1 MFVWF
6 FDVNHLVDSADDEG
20 RIGFF
25 YCNLILNLHG
35 QSSHCCKLLHLLS
48 IPNSQTDLKQKKSLE
63 LGALASLL
71 ALTSSTTGFFFFFFV
86 IGQFHYLSFHLA
98 LKRNKLLN
106 QSHNHTNAHMT
117 TKKNI
122 DFTNIGK
129 VADQNDILL
138 CNRKLI
144 ESNFLTKRFM
154 SATASKIKHR
164 KMKKNPTCG
173 NGFNGRSFLSFL
185 YSPIESMK
193 IEPKSSSPII
203 ITITRSKECCTV

>member
-1 MFVWF
+1 MQ
-6 FDVNHLVDSADDEG
+6 FDTQFAWP
-20 RIGFF
+20 IF
-25 YCNLILNLHG
+25 
-35 QSSHCCKLLHLLS
+35 
-48 IPNSQTDLKQKKSLE
+48 
-63 LGALASLL
+63 SLL
-71 ALTSSTTGFFFFFFV
+71 QTSSFAQYPQQPNRPKTKEKLRTPRFSQFAGLYLKYNWIFFLLCYWP
-86 IGQFHYLSFHLA
+86 ISLSFFSLA
-98 LKRNKLLN
+98 PKRNKLLN
-106 QSHNHTNAHMT
+106 QCHNHTNAHMT
-117 TKKNI
+117 TTKNI

>member
-1 MFVWF
+1 MQ
-6 FDVNHLVDSADDEG
+6 FDTQFAWP
-20 RIGFF
+20 IF
-25 YCNLILNLHG
+25 
-35 QSSHCCKLLHLLS
+35 
-48 IPNSQTDLKQKKSLE
+48 
-63 LGALASLL
+63 SLL
-71 ALTSSTTGFFFFFFV
+71 QTSSFAQYPQQPNRPKTKEKLRTRRFSQFAGFYLKYNWIFFFFFV
-86 IGQFHYLSFHLA
+86 ISQFHYLSFHLA
-98 LKRNKLLN
+98 LKRNKLMN

-117 TKKNI
+117 TTKNT

-173 NGFNGRSFLSFL
+173 NGFNGRSFIPFL